1 MSDILFVRGKSFQR
15 AIVRGY
21 KNIKRG
27 IVLNVTLSYL
37 AEEKNDKGEGCLRR
51 QGVW

>member
-37 AEEKNDKGEGCLRR
+37 AEEKNDKGEGYLGW